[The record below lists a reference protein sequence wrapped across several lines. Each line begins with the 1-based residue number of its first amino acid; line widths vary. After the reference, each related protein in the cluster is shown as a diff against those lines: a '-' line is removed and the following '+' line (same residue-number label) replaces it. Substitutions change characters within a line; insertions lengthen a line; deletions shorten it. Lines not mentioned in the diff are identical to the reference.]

1 MSGAI
6 ASICA
11 AIERD
16 DAGMRLGDDEMREVI
31 AALDAAEADAG
42 QQRTRADAAE
52 AECARLREAMRRQS
66 AAVRLAST
74 ARATIDAHDQAT
86 LRSLRGQDRAALIE
100 ELAAARREGDDWNA
114 RATALESER
123 DEARAETDALRAQL
137 AEARAIVEGRTVA
150 PADAE
155 RAAHS
160 GEWLVRY
167 RDSRAVRWWPLDS
180 TGRPCAWPTGGG
192 L

>member
-123 DEARAETDALRAQL
+123 DEARASVS
-137 AEARAIVEGRTVA
+137 ARAIVEGRTVA